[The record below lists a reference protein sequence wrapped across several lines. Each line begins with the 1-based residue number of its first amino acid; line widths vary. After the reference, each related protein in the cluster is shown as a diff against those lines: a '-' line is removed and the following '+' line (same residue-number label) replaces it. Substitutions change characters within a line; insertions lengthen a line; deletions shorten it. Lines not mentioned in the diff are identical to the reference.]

1 MSESQDTSPR
11 KRRWLMP
18 LLFTSLAV
26 NLLILGIFLGAMLSP
41 DGPRQRGEERAV
53 RGVVGEPFFRALP
66 KEERRA
72 LIGDVLRNRQQIRE
86 NRESLRQRFEAFL
99 VALRADPFQPEEISR
114 LMAEQ
119 RDTAVKRQEFG
130 ETLLL
135 NRLQSMTPQQRAD
148 YADALEEALRGLR
161 RR

>member
-1 MSESQDTSPR
+1 MTETPKSPSK

-18 LLFTSLAV
+18 VLFVSLAL
-26 NLLILGIFLGAMLSP
+26 NLLVAGVVAGAVLSP
-41 DGPRQRGEERAV
+41 DGPRNRADERPV

-72 LIGDVLRNRQQIRE
+72 LIGDVLRNRKEIRE
-86 NRESLRQRFEAFL
+86 TRESLRQRFQAFL
-99 VALRADPFQPEEISR
+99 TALRTEPFDSDEIAR

-119 RDTAVKRQEFG
+119 RQVAVSRQEIG
-130 ETLLL
+130 ETLLMK
-135 NRLQSMTPQQRAD
+135 RLQTMTIEQRRA
-148 YADALEEALRGLR
+148 YADELEETLKRLR